1 MDYSRDEKENREQY
15 QISDEWNYLV
25 EDCRAIISQRVKNS
39 RMEIILAYAEIGNR
53 IAEDPLYK
61 KYGKGNQKF
70 LSSLFGEME
79 ISESSGYYAIEFY
92 EKFIKKY
99 IIIGITAESE
109 DVSNALERSMQKNFI
124 DEGENISWYKICNKY
139 LPTSKG
145 NKTELPTPQY
155 VECPKCHYKFT
166 IN

>member
-1 MDYSRDEKENREQY
+1 MEDGRDEKENIAQY
-15 QISDEWNYLV
+15 QISDEWNYLI
-25 EDCRAIISQRVKNS
+25 EDCKAIISQRVKNS
-39 RMEIILAYAEIGNR
+39 RREIILAYAEVGNR

-99 IIIGITAESE
+99 MLNSE
-109 DVSNALERSMQKNFI
+109 DVSNALDRSMGENFI
-124 DEGENISWYKICNKY
+124 DEGENISWHKICNKY
-139 LPTSKG
+139 LPEPKG
-145 NKTELPTPQY
+145 NETGLPTPQY